1 VILAGVAVIV
11 AVIVVLAMTGRG
23 GAQFPDQVGGYARLT
38 TPQATQIEDF
48 ISNTSV
54 AGMHMRGAVYGS
66 GAGPTFV
73 VVVITDGLPPGSSL
87 DSILGRLPNGG
98 GGLDQAGLVRASRD
112 GVDYACGRTTS
123 GSASGCIFRGDVI
136 GAVSFVSPADPTFAL
151 AIAEEAYKSLT

>member
-1 VILAGVAVIV
+1 MARRSRGMLAFRMGGPATPTSEPCAVPPPPPGSPPSASWSSGTRAPSRRIPRGPVILAGVAVIV

-54 AGMHMRGAVYGS
+54 AGVHMRGAVYGS

-73 VVVITDGLPPGSSL
+73 VVVITGGLPPGSSL

-98 GGLDQAGLVRASRD
+98 G
-112 GVDYACGRTTS
+112 
-123 GSASGCIFRGDVI
+123 
-136 GAVSFVSPADPTFAL
+136 
-151 AIAEEAYKSLT
+151 